1 MSANITL
8 FDYQLRTLLLD
19 ISKDVEY
26 DDDNTLCIDFEFFQ
40 HDTME
45 ELYLVQLDVNIN
57 DKTASSAEHALH
69 LRAELEGYV
78 EVRPGLDN
86 VTLRHDLVDGAE
98 LVFNTFR
105 GTLCALLGQ
114 TAARDY
120 VLPAVDFQEIARETS
135 TIEVH

>member
-1 MSANITL
+1 MSSKITL
-8 FDYQLRTLLLD
+8 FDYQIRTILLD
-19 ISKDVEY
+19 ISKDVDF

-40 HDTME
+40 HDSME
-45 ELYLVQLDVNIN
+45 ELYLVQLDMTIN
-57 DKTASSAEHALH
+57 DKTPTSAEHCLH

-78 EVRPGLDN
+78 QVRAGLDS

-120 VLPAVDFQEIARETS
+120 VLPAVDFQEIARQS
-135 TIEVH
+135 KVSD